1 MLLLCTI
8 LDVNIQMILNKDKT
22 NPDGIME
29 AAKNMLLYLTFL
41 KEDKNEFGEGETRR
55 SKLACL

>member
-1 MLLLCTI
+1 
-8 LDVNIQMILNKDKT
+8 MILNKDKT